1 MSTCDI
7 PIVDIVLYSKT
18 LLSVI
23 SVAETVVNDVS
34 APGSI
39 MREYEV
45 TRSLEEVLS
54 TFHLWCIS
62 RYSLLA
68 RRILLG
74 TSSLT
79 AMYILGIHI
88 TTTLIVTHID
98 KCNLHDSDHRTI
110 DDLLRT
116 CHSLDVLHL
125 QGISGGDTNH
135 IGCSTVITLD
145 ELIIRY
151 PLVGVNIVLLLFYI

>member
-74 TSSLT
+74 TSSLA

-88 TTTLIVTHID
+88 TTTLIITHID
-98 KCNLHDSDHRTI
+98 ERNLYNPDYRTI

-116 CHSLDVLHL
+116 CHSLYVLHL

-135 IGCSTVITLD
+135 IGSSTVITLD
-145 ELIIRY
+145 EILRIRMLFPFTIAII
-151 PLVGVNIVLLLFYI
+151 NI